1 MPVFRIGGKL
11 VLFIHIPKAAGTSIE
26 AMLGLHP
33 QCSSV
38 HCLETGTDNAFNA
51 AAFCSPQHFHAELL
65 KTIFNIRQFDFVF
78 TVIRDPLCRL
88 LSEHTMRIQRKDI
101 ADQSFDLWYAI
112 AREQRLENPY
122 VYDNHLR
129 PASEF
134 ILDCC
139 HVFDLGDGLS
149 NIWQQV
155 AKIIGIS
162 SQDSQTHRIKPCGG
176 TNASTTS
183 VSFETKRF
191 IAEDYESDY
200 KLRRKFLETRSPTTP
215 WVIGADLL

>member
-1 MPVFRIGGKL
+1 MPIFRVADKL
-11 VLFIHIPKAAGTSIE
+11 VLFIHIPKAAGTSVE
-26 AMLGLHP
+26 TMLGMHP
-33 QCSSV
+33 QCSSI
-38 HCLETGTDNAFNA
+38 HCLEIGPDNAFNA
-51 AAFCSPQHFHAELL
+51 AAVCSPQHFHAEILARL
-65 KTIFNIRQFDFVF
+65 FNLTRFDFIF
-78 TVIRDPLCRL
+78 TIIRDPLCRL
-88 LSEHTMRIQRKDI
+88 LSEHTMRIQRNDI
-101 ADQSFDLWYAI
+101 DNQPFDSWYSAV
-112 AREQRLENPY
+112 REKRLENPY
-122 VYDNHLR
+122 MYDNHLR

-134 ILDCC
+134 ILECC

-162 SQDSQTHRIKPCGG
+162 SQDSQTQRIKPCGG
-176 TNASTTS
+176 TNASTAS

-191 IAEDYESDY
+191 IAADYESDY